1 MFMAESPLTMLAFA
15 SPLLSLFP
23 WPPCI
28 TTSLHRYSG
37 SGGYPKEKSLLLQIS
52 GHQHTFPQAPICNYR
67 TILDLL
73 MGGQD
78 VLLDVLSEAVCKP
91 PGSPNL
97 VDSRVHLHF
106 AFLFRLL
113 GYTVSRL
120 LSDIDLFYPR

>member
-1 MFMAESPLTMLAFA
+1 
-15 SPLLSLFP
+15 
-23 WPPCI
+23 
-28 TTSLHRYSG
+28 
-37 SGGYPKEKSLLLQIS
+37 
-52 GHQHTFPQAPICNYR
+52 
-67 TILDLL
+67 